1 VAGGAQAFTVDDFAL
16 SDAEGLSPVAY
27 FAFIPITSNG
37 DQTNID
43 LGLAVSFGNIDGTD
57 RMFFE
62 LVNESTVPNDDSSV
76 SALYFEST
84 DLSDTDPY
92 WDGTGSGVAFS
103 IGGNGGGN
111 QGFPFTINH
120 DLDALA
126 DPPPSTLGVNTNESL
141 LVGYSILGGANP
153 GDILEALETGDW
165 NIGLHIISTAGGKS
179 EKYIATF
186 LPNGPPQAP
195 VPEPATF
202 ALLGMGVLFLTG
214 RMRFEGR

>member
-1 VAGGAQAFTVDDFAL
+1 
-16 SDAEGLSPVAY
+16 
-27 FAFIPITSNG
+27 
-37 DQTNID
+37 
-43 LGLAVSFGNIDGTD
+43 
-57 RMFFE
+57 M
-62 LVNESTVPNDDSSV
+62 

-103 IGGNGGGN
+103 IGGNEKNN

-120 DLDALA
+120 NLDVLA
-126 DPPPSTLGVNTNESL
+126 NPPPSTLGVNTNQDSAGWL
-141 LVGYSILGGANP
+141 QHSGRCQS

-165 NIGLHIISTAGGKS
+165 NIGLHIIARLVESP

-214 RMRFEGR
+214 RMRSKADKSQPCGIER